1 VVVLHFRLQLNQ
13 IHQLE
18 VYRNFIQVLA
28 IIGTKEIV
36 DLVEGK
42 ALIVEK
48 DPDQV

>member
-1 VVVLHFRLQLNQ
+1 MVVLHFHLQLNQ
-13 IHQLE
+13 IRRLG

-36 DLVEGK
+36 DLVEKK
-42 ALIVEK
+42 ALIAEK